1 MQVDVLLDRPALENR
16 TSDRVRRNTPS
27 KFNHRIDQATM
38 KRVWDYAK
46 KSGNE
51 ITARIADLEREWDL
65 ERVLETAAAG
75 LSLTGVLLGITKG
88 RRWLVLPAGVLSSLL
103 QHSLTRKSLPVQLLR
118 AAGVRTRR
126 EIESEKYAL
135 RILRGDF
142 DKLTEVSEETHRAIE
157 ALRLSRS

>member
-1 MQVDVLLDRPALENR
+1 MQVDVLLDRPALETR

-88 RRWLVLPAGVLSSLL
+88 RRWLVLPAGVLASLL

-157 ALRLSRS
+157 ALRLSRA

>member
-1 MQVDVLLDRPALENR
+1 MQVDVLLDRPALETR

-88 RRWLVLPAGVLSSLL
+88 RRWLVLPAGVLASLL